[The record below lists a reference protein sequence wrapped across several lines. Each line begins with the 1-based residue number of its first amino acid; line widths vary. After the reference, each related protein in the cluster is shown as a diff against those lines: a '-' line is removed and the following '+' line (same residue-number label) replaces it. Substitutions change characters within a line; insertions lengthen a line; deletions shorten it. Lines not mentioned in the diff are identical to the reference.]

1 MLNLRDGYQLLDF
14 MMEMDLLKLEIYPVN
29 RYLTRANRCNGLIS
43 ALWMIIRL
51 RNLYNFEIE
60 VWFAIQ
66 QHSILRAIRIQAIFV
81 LFHLSLAPRIQFERT
96 IVVCVCVYSRTKM
109 NYSRLMG
116 KLCEKWSMYRAAGSY
131 FPNNSIIYSMFDGL
145 YVVMMMIMEIIAT
158 YQMMVRETNHIN
170 LAMILVKQYTQNHT
184 TNH

>member
-96 IVVCVCVYSRTKM
+96 IVVCVCLQQNENELFK
-109 NYSRLMG
+109 
-116 KLCEKWSMYRAAGSY
+116 
-131 FPNNSIIYSMFDGL
+131 IDGQI
-145 YVVMMMIMEIIAT
+145 V
-158 YQMMVRETNHIN
+158 
-170 LAMILVKQYTQNHT
+170 
-184 TNH
+184 